1 MRRGTAVPLAA
12 RAALLAFALTWSAA
26 CRGAPPGTRSAQQL
40 VDSLVPAVER
50 AARMKFREPPQV
62 AMRSREQVRAY
73 LAAKLDAE
81 LPESRARGME
91 AAYRLFGLLPDSV
104 RLRPL
109 LLDLLSEQVIGY
121 YDADSARLFA
131 VDGSPRDQLRLVMA
145 HEMVHALQGQYLP
158 LDSIFHDLHSNDR
171 LTAAQ
176 AILEGQATVA
186 SINIYTRDAGRSA
199 DDDFWSVYGDQIREQ
214 QASMPVFS
222 RAPLVVREGLIFPYV
237 AGAEFMHWWMTSSGH
252 ADTLPYGPRMPAS
265 TEQVLHP
272 ERYARGDAPLAVMID
287 TMPGMIVRD
296 VLGEFE
302 TGILI
307 AALTGFPRPD
317 ELPALGWGG
326 DQYSVIATGEGP
338 ALVWF
343 LVFDDGAAANAFD
356 RRVGAR
362 LRNTVRPGYRAEL
375 QGITLDGHPAI
386 RYTLAPA
393 SAPLWTTPPAATIKP
408 LDRPPGSVPLEQ

>member
-1 MRRGTAVPLAA
+1 VRGRFPGR
-12 RAALLAFALTWSAA
+12 RAAALALSVIAVAVSVA

-50 AARMKFREPPQV
+50 AASMKFRQPPRV

-131 VDGSPRDQLRLVMA
+131 VNGSPRDQLRLVMA

-186 SINIYTRDAGRSA
+186 SINIYTRDAGRRA

-237 AGAEFMHWWMTSSGH
+237 AGAEFMHWWMASSGH

-272 ERYARGDAPLAVMID
+272 ERYARGDAPLDVAID
-287 TMPGMIVRD
+287 TSGPVLHED
-296 VLGEFE
+296 VLGEME
-302 TGILI
+302 TRVL
-307 AALTGFPRPD
+307 LTQLAGRTRPD
-317 ELPALGWGG
+317 ELPAVGWGG
-326 DQYSVIATGEGP
+326 DRYRVVSTPDGA
-338 ALVWF
+338 ALIWYV
-343 LVFDDGAAANAFD
+343 VFDDPASAGRFVRALGSALSATA
-356 RRVGAR
+356 
-362 LRNTVRPGYRAEL
+362 RPGYQARLDTL
-375 QGITLDGHPAI
+375 QVAGHPAI
-386 RYTLAPA
+386 RHVLAPVTWAGWSRLPEA
-393 SAPLWTTPPAATIKP
+393 SVGIH
-408 LDRPPGSVPLEQ
+408 

>member
-1 MRRGTAVPLAA
+1 MTRRLSGRLAGLAA
-12 RAALLAFALTWSAA
+12 AVMVAVAFSAA

-50 AARMKFREPPQV
+50 AAHMKFRQPPQV

-186 SINIYTRDAGRSA
+186 SINIYTRDAGSSA
-199 DDDFWSVYGDQIREQ
+199 DDDFWSVYGDQVREQ
-214 QASMPVFS
+214 QAAMPVFS
-222 RAPLVVREGLIFPYV
+222 RAPLVIREGLIFPYV

-252 ADTLPYGPRMPAS
+252 ADTLPYGPRMPSS

-272 ERYARGDAPLAVMID
+272 DRYARGDAPIGIVID
-287 TMPGMIVRD
+287 STGPAMHED
-296 VLGEFE
+296 VLGEME
-302 TGILI
+302 TRVLLAQVAGR
-307 AALTGFPRPD
+307 TRPED
-317 ELPALGWGG
+317 LPAVGWGG
-326 DQYSVIATGEGP
+326 DRYRVVSAPEGA
-338 ALVWF
+338 ALIWYV
-343 LVFDDGAAANAFD
+343 VFDDPAAAARFV
-356 RRVGAR
+356 RATGTALSTTARPAYQAR
-362 LRNTVRPGYRAEL
+362 LDTL
-375 QGITLDGHPAI
+375 QVGGHPAI
-386 RYTLAPA
+386 RYLLAPA
-393 SAPLWTTPPAATIKP
+393 AWTGWNHV
-408 LDRPPGSVPLEQ
+408 PGAVIENR

>member
-1 MRRGTAVPLAA
+1 MRRTIWSGVTLV
-12 RAALLAFALTWSAA
+12 ALSAA

-50 AARMKFREPPQV
+50 AADMKFRTPPRV
-62 AMRSREQVRAY
+62 SMRSREQVRAY

-131 VDGSPRDQLRLVMA
+131 ASGSPRDQLRLVMA

-199 DDDFWSVYGDQIREQ
+199 DDDFWTVYGDQIREQ
-214 QASMPVFS
+214 QSSMPVFS

-237 AGAEFMHWWMTSSGH
+237 AGAEFMHWWMTRSGH

-272 ERYARGDAPLAVMID
+272 DRYARGDAPLDIVID
-287 TMPGMIVRD
+287 TSGPVLHED
-296 VLGEFE
+296 VLGEME
-302 TGILI
+302 TRVL
-307 AALTGFPRPD
+307 LTQLAGRTRPD
-317 ELPALGWGG
+317 ELPAVGWGG
-326 DQYSVIATGEGP
+326 DRYRVTSTPDGP
-338 ALVWF
+338 ALVWY
-343 LVFDDGAAANAFD
+343 LLFDDAASA
-356 RRVGAR
+356 AR
-362 LRNTVRPGYRAEL
+362 FVRSAGTGLSTTGRPNYRAEL
-375 QGITLDGHPAI
+375 VTIDVEGHPGV
-386 RYTLAPA
+386 RYVLAPIDWTGWEHLPRAALAVHHKQGSGA
-393 SAPLWTTPPAATIKP
+393 S
-408 LDRPPGSVPLEQ
+408 